1 MSNIIKYNKQQQKQ
15 NNLKNE
21 IYFEI
26 QKIYSLIIILI
37 LIFDKKYNYILSKL
51 NNQQINNN
59 YIEYKKSKNKK
70 HNKKNKNKRKEKIN
84 EKENDEKEN
93 DEKENDEKENDEKI
107 RIEEKMEIILNLYF
121 KRLII
126 SYTILIIIII
136 SFIIYLNYKLN

>member
-1 MSNIIKYNKQQQKQ
+1 MSNIIKYNKQQQNQKQ

-51 NNQQINNN
+51 NNQQININ

-84 EKENDEKEN
+84 EKDDKE
-93 DEKENDEKENDEKI
+93 EI

-126 SYTILIIIII
+126 SYTILIMIII